1 MATIAAK
8 PDFDPEADSKIL
20 RNAMKG
26 LGTDTNAI
34 SEVIGSCD
42 NAQRQE
48 LKFQFAQMYGKILME
63 DLKSEL
69 SGSYKKLVKAL
80 MYSKPMFDAYE
91 LRNAM
96 KGLGTDEK
104 CLIQILCSKTNEEMA
119 ALKEEYTFEIKRNLQ
134 DDLQSESSGHFK
146 RLLISLAN
154 GMREEGEDIN
164 VSLAKADAAELV
176 EAGIGTIGTDEST
189 FNRILC
195 SQSHA
200 QLRQIFHQYRI
211 MTGQSI
217 IKTIQKEFS
226 GNIQDGLLAIAK
238 IVINPASYF
247 AQELH
252 ASMKGFGTDDR
263 SLIRIIVTRS
273 EIDLAN
279 IKAEFLSKYGE
290 TLGKWV
296 EDDTSGDFRKLLLTI
311 IGDDEDSVDWP
322 EDSVWSSDED

>member
-1 MATIAAK
+1 MATVTGK
-8 PDFDPEADSKIL
+8 LDFDPEADSKIL

-34 SEVIGSCD
+34 CEVIGSCS

-48 LKFQFAQMYGKILME
+48 LRFQFAQMYGKILME

-69 SGSYKKLVKAL
+69 SGNLKKLVRAL
-80 MYSKPMFDAYE
+80 MYSKPMFDAQE

-104 CLIQILCSKTNEEMA
+104 CLIQILSSKSNEEMA
-119 ALKEEYTFEIKRNLQ
+119 ALKEEYTYEIKRDLQ

-146 RLLISLAN
+146 RLLVSLSN
-154 GMREEGEDIN
+154 GMREEGEEVN
-164 VSLAKADAAELV
+164 LSLAMADAAELI
-176 EAGIGTIGTDEST
+176 EAGIDTIGTDEST

-200 QLRQIFHQYRI
+200 QLRQVFHQYRK
-211 MTGQSI
+211 MSGQSI

-226 GNIQDGLLAIAK
+226 GSVQEGLLGIAK
-238 IVINPASYF
+238 MVINPASYF

-252 ASMKGFGTDDR
+252 ACMKGIGTDDG
-263 SLIRIIVTRS
+263 SLMRILVTRS
-273 EIDLAN
+273 EIDLEN
-279 IKAEFLSKYGE
+279 IKAEFLDKYGE
-290 TLGKWV
+290 TLAKWV
-296 EDDTSGDFRKLLLTI
+296 EDDTSGDYRKLLLKI
-311 IGDDEDSVDWP
+311 IGDNEESVDWL
-322 EDSVWSSDED
+322 EDGMWSSDED